1 MKKRL
6 LLSARITVLT
16 AILISGAC
24 TRPDDQNRT
33 KKAPENATI
42 YLRSIE
48 INKVKHLLMFDSNGN
63 FATDSLRTIIRAG
76 GSLFWKLDPCSGI
89 KKIVKIYPSKAR
101 IIFTEDA
108 KKQVFGKGFKL
119 KVPDNI
125 PENTEEEYIIEY
137 IDQDNLK
144 AKIDPYIRIEN

>member
-1 MKKRL
+1 MKKQL
-6 LLSARITVLT
+6 LLSARIAIMA

-24 TRPDDQNRT
+24 TRANGQNRT
-33 KKAPENATI
+33 KEAPEKVAI

-48 INKVKHLLMFDSNGN
+48 IKKEKHLLMFDSNGN
-63 FATDSLRTIIRAG
+63 FATDSLKTIIRAG
-76 GSLFWKLDPCSGI
+76 GSVFWELDPSSGI
-89 KKIVKIYPSKAR
+89 KKIERIYPSRAR
-101 IIFTEDA
+101 KIFTEDA

-137 IDQDNLK
+137 IDQDNLNV
-144 AKIDPYIRIEN
+144 KIDPYIRIED